1 MKMKSMIQII
11 IAKNKILKKAQEKK
25 KKKKSLKSVIYLK
38 NI

>member
-1 MKMKSMIQII
+1 MKSMIQII